1 MIPHRI
7 SLSNIYD
14 LRPKK
19 CNKLK
24 HKLIKMENHSF
35 VKNCLKMV
43 KMANRGLNQSNFR
56 VGMIYRKVFD
66 IERLGYI

>member
-1 MIPHRI
+1 MIPHKI

-19 CNKLK
+19 CNKFK
-24 HKLIKMENHSF
+24 HKLIKMENHAF
-35 VKNCLKMV
+35 VKKIV